1 MWVVDIKSLEAT
13 FATTAS
19 SSILISGP
27 LVASLTQSKGVSNG
41 ALKSRLDALAT
52 NKLVRVR
59 DAGKSA
65 LRSSVLVGAG
75 AKVNIVQ
82 DRVANLFR
90 ESGGNGVLDI
100 DENGAL
106 NKRLGAH
113 AGVDRALATV
123 EVGVVDVG
131 GSEAKKGHAAFD
143 VGPKVVGEGDVE
155 VSDVLVAVA
164 VRVADEGG
172 FVVVVEVGVAGWC

>member
-1 MWVVDIKSLEAT
+1 MWDLGYKSLEAT

-19 SSILISGP
+19 SSIFISGP
-27 LVASLTQSKGVSNG
+27 LIAGLTQSKGVSNS

-75 AKVNIVQ
+75 TKVNIVQ

-113 AGVDRALATV
+113 TGVHRALATV

-131 GSEAKKGHAAFD
+131 GSEAEKRHAALD
-143 VGPKVVGEGDVE
+143 VGPEVVGVGDVE

-164 VRVADEGG
+164 VGVADERGLE
-172 FVVVVEVGVAGWC
+172 VVVEVGVAD